1 MQNEDDDSTVVPP
14 KEPNGLGRR
23 SLLLAGSASLSA
35 AVLATGSGAA
45 LARNVKRVQARP
57 GFTLPAPKNWTA
69 DHTNDDVHP
78 PIEELPPPLGAIV
91 NEDNPLEYDLFL
103 SMHSATGYL
112 MLDRL
117 LALNANYNVK
127 MNFRPILPRQVPNPE
142 DGEFPY
148 TYTYNV
154 NEYRRI
160 AKFMDVPFEY
170 PNPQVVVQDVWPVL
184 TRTLDAPSGEKK
196 QKNAYYISRMAA
208 SAALRNV
215 GEAFLDNVYRMIWNG
230 KTKDWPSQ
238 VVAVLEN
245 AGLDGKAMDADV
257 RSQPEIYDRVLRKN
271 MREQSATG
279 HDGSAV
285 AAFRQEPF
293 PGQNRFDQLLWTLQ
307 RSGLT
312 RKSENAVFLAAG
324 HKG

>member
-1 MQNEDDDSTVVPP
+1 MQNEDDDTSVVPH
-14 KEPNGLGRR
+14 KEASGIGRR
-23 SLLLAGSASLSA
+23 SLLLAGGASLSA

-45 LARNVKRVQARP
+45 LAQTASNVKRIQARS

-91 NEDNPLEYDLFL
+91 NEDNPLEYDMFL

-127 MNFRPILPRQVPNPE
+127 MNFRPVLPRQVPNPE

-148 TYTYNV
+148 TFTYNV

-160 AKFMDVPFEY
+160 AKLMDVPFEY
-170 PNPQVVVQDVWPVL
+170 PNPQVVVQEVWPPL
-184 TRTLDAPSGEKK
+184 TRTLDAPSGEEN

-208 SAALRNV
+208 ASSA
-215 GEAFLDNVYRMIWNG
+215 
-230 KTKDWPSQ
+230 
-238 VVAVLEN
+238 
-245 AGLDGKAMDADV
+245 
-257 RSQPEIYDRVLRKN
+257 PEPK
-271 MREQSATG
+271 
-279 HDGSAV
+279 
-285 AAFRQEPF
+285 
-293 PGQNRFDQLLWTLQ
+293 
-307 RSGLT
+307 
-312 RKSENAVFLAAG
+312 
-324 HKG
+324 